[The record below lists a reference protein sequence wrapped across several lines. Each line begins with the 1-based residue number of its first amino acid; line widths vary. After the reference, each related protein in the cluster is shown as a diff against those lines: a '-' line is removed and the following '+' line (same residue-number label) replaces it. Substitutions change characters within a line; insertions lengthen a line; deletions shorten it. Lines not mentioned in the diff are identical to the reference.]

1 MSNLSKKYNPKV
13 YPIVNVMKVP
23 YASPCDSFIYAMV
36 ATRLNIAHVGV
47 RRFMANTDKAHC
59 KAIKLIIRYLK
70 GTKSKYL
77 GYGKVPLEIN

>member
-36 ATRLNIAHVGV
+36 ATRPDIAHAMQVV
-47 RRFMANTDKAHC
+47 SREV
-59 KAIKLIIRYLK
+59 IKPTIRYLK
-70 GTKSKYL
+70 GTKSKYIC
-77 GYGKVPLEIN
+77 YGKGPLELLGFHD

>member
-36 ATRLNIAHVGV
+36 ATRLNIAHIVGV
-47 RRFMANTDKAHC
+47 VSSFMANPSKAHLSSQSLDIWRGQ
-59 KAIKLIIRYLK
+59 KVNVYL
-70 GTKSKYL
+70 
-77 GYGKVPLEIN
+77 LESI